1 MKNNLFTK
9 DSVMIT
15 KNMLVKPNLKQIW
28 HGFVLFLVLFVA
40 LGVGF
45 LLFLALANASMTSV
59 CQAWAGL
66 REC

>member
-40 LGVGF
+40 L
-45 LLFLALANASMTSV
+45 S
-59 CQAWAGL
+59 
-66 REC
+66 RE

>member
-28 HGFVLFLVLFVA
+28 QGFVLFLVLFVA
-40 LGVGF
+40 L
-45 LLFLALANASMTSV
+45 S
-59 CQAWAGL
+59 
-66 REC
+66 